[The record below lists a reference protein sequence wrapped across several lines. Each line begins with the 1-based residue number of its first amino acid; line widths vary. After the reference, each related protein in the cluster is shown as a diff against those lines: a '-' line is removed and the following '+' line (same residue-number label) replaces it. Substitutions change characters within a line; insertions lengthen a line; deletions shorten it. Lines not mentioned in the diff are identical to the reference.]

1 MAETWKTVRI
11 FISSTFRDMYAERD
25 HLVKVVFPELR
36 ERCAKLRLHL
46 VDLDLRWGVTEE
58 EAEQGKV
65 LEIVLDEID
74 RSRPFFIGIIGERY
88 GSLLDKV
95 PEDVELTYPWLR
107 DYHSHSL
114 TALEIIHGVLR
125 NPEMARR
132 SFFYLRDPEFISHIS
147 ENKRADFVA
156 ENPAAARKLAAL
168 KDKIRSSGRPVMESY
183 PCRWDNVRG
192 CIADLD
198 AFGQRVLYDL
208 WMAICAEYPEEAL
221 EVDPLAIERQMH
233 EAFAEERLHLHI
245 GRTEQAARLTKYV
258 QGTDRRPIVITG
270 ESGCGKSAFLANW
283 YRQYAAQ
290 HPDDF
295 VLVCFI
301 GASPGSANH
310 LRLLRNMSQELKRK
324 FALKEEIPQD
334 DRKLSEALAMLL
346 VEASRDKSR
355 IVIVIDALDQLL
367 PLEPAHG
374 LGWLLNY
381 LPEKVRLVVSSLEGD
396 CLDVLRR
403 HGAEEIVLPPLDV
416 DEQRRIVKT
425 LLGEW
430 RRKLDDRQLTALLA
444 HPGVDKPLYLRVA
457 LEELR
462 LFGEFERLTARIK
475 DLAEDVP
482 GLFDQVLE
490 RLEKDHGTMLVA
502 EAFGLV
508 GCSRYGLGELELL
521 NLLRREGEEQ
531 LPRALWTH
539 LARDPSVRAYL
550 VQRGELLGFF
560 HRQLRDAVMKRYL
573 TRDAS
578 ELVNKHAKLAAH
590 FERAPLERKL
600 DEYPHQL
607 LHAEQWQ
614 ALARALSDLDLLD
627 CAWNQGREYEWTG
640 YWRSLEG
647 RFDPSL
653 CYKDAT
659 RVKEKDEGKTQHV
672 AVLYNR
678 IGRLLELMALYSSA
692 LPFFQRLLEI
702 REHALGPNHPDVANS
717 LDDLAIIYQNQGRY
731 AEALP
736 LIQRSL
742 EIREHALGPN
752 HPDVANSLFLLTSFY
767 IHQGMNAEALPL
779 IQRSLEIREHA
790 LGPNHPDVANS
801 LSVLAAIYEN
811 QGRYAEALP
820 LIQRSLEIREH
831 ALGPNHPD
839 VANSLGLL
847 ATHNQNQGRYAEA
860 LPLIQRSL
868 EIQERGLGPNDPYVA
883 SSLVVLAFIYESQGR
898 YAEAL
903 PLYQRSLQIRE
914 LVFGRRHCHVAYS
927 LYFLANLYQTGGFSA
942 KALPLIKR
950 AVKILGPDNP
960 NAKAYEEL
968 FRTIKRARPETNRSQ
983 SNYKSS
989 SMKRHALAGRC
1000 GVYCGSCGLYR
1011 AYKDGGEYMKLVGES
1026 LRIPLEKIRCEGCH
1040 ALTLRCLGARCRIV
1054 HCLNSRRFEYC
1065 FECPEYKQH
1074 SCEEYEK
1081 KSELLEARA
1090 GIDMRGNLERIK
1102 RGEIE
1107 TWLNE
1112 SEEKFRCSWCKKPLP
1127 ALAWNFN
1134 RRCYHCGCL
1143 VSQNPGDK
1151 QAAFSS

>member
-1 MAETWKTVRI
+1 
-11 FISSTFRDMYAERD
+11 
-25 HLVKVVFPELR
+25 
-36 ERCAKLRLHL
+36 
-46 VDLDLRWGVTEE
+46 
-58 EAEQGKV
+58 
-65 LEIVLDEID
+65 
-74 RSRPFFIGIIGERY
+74 
-88 GSLLDKV
+88 
-95 PEDVELTYPWLR
+95 
-107 DYHSHSL
+107 
-114 TALEIIHGVLR
+114 
-125 NPEMARR
+125 
-132 SFFYLRDPEFISHIS
+132 
-147 ENKRADFVA
+147 
-156 ENPAAARKLAAL
+156 
-168 KDKIRSSGRPVMESY
+168 
-183 PCRWDNVRG
+183 
-192 CIADLD
+192 
-198 AFGQRVLYDL
+198 
-208 WMAICAEYPEEAL
+208 
-221 EVDPLAIERQMH
+221 
-233 EAFAEERLHLHI
+233 
-245 GRTEQAARLTKYV
+245 
-258 QGTDRRPIVITG
+258 
-270 ESGCGKSAFLANW
+270 
-283 YRQYAAQ
+283 
-290 HPDDF
+290 
-295 VLVCFI
+295 
-301 GASPGSANH
+301 
-310 LRLLRNMSQELKRK
+310 
-324 FALKEEIPQD
+324 
-334 DRKLSEALAMLL
+334 
-346 VEASRDKSR
+346 
-355 IVIVIDALDQLL
+355 
-367 PLEPAHG
+367 
-374 LGWLLNY
+374 
-381 LPEKVRLVVSSLEGD
+381 
-396 CLDVLRR
+396 
-403 HGAEEIVLPPLDV
+403 
-416 DEQRRIVKT
+416 
-425 LLGEW
+425 
-430 RRKLDDRQLTALLA
+430 
-444 HPGVDKPLYLRVA
+444 
-457 LEELR
+457 
-462 LFGEFERLTARIK
+462 
-475 DLAEDVP
+475 
-482 GLFDQVLE
+482 
-490 RLEKDHGTMLVA
+490 MLVA

-717 LDDLAIIYQNQGRY
+717 LDDLAIIYQ
-731 AEALP
+731 
-736 LIQRSL
+736 
-742 EIREHALGPN
+742 
-752 HPDVANSLFLLTSFY
+752 
-767 IHQGMNAEALPL
+767 
-779 IQRSLEIREHA
+779 
-790 LGPNHPDVANS
+790 
-801 LSVLAAIYEN
+801 N